1 MLKKY
6 FLFFTFLFCIKST
19 MVKING
25 EYVKYCFNKN
35 VAEGD
40 KIHLKFSLSSSNKEK
55 IDVTLRNLNHNN
67 IVYKLSNINRG
78 EYKSPHPEK
87 NGYYELCFY
96 PKQTKSKFYC
106 TFDFYTN
113 FEQNI
118 VKNLAEDKEVQSMS
132 KNILDV
138 KNSLDKLKKS
148 KSISHDNIFRQYRNV
163 VKSIK
168 KLKKITYLK
177 IACIIFISVFQ
188 VYVLHKFL
196 GPDKRVSRVKGAF
209 QDGL

>member
-55 IDVTLRNLNHNN
+55 IDVTLRNLIHNN

-148 KSISHDNIFRQYRNV
+148 KSISHDNIFRKYRNV